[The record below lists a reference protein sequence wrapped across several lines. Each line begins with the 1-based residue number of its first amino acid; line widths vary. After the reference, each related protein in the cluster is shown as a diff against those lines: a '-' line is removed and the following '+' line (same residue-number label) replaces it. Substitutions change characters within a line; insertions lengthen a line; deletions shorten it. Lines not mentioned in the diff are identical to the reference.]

1 MKRLLLLAA
10 LLVGCAAVSMAQTE
24 MQRVTTDVIYTT
36 DGIILQGTIVEQ
48 VPGVKY
54 TITTLEG
61 KTYTVDALSI
71 ERITRE
77 VITRP
82 LLTENYNYNYN
93 PYIACHFDEN
103 GDPIFP
109 LRPGTA
115 FARSLVVPGLGQMYN
130 GEFGKGVLLFT
141 GAIAGILGAT
151 LGAYYCP
158 SKYESLVG
166 WGSVALLGGCYVYS
180 LIDAPIVAM
189 RWNRQHGFKFN
200 GDSYI
205 EVAPAIGVGRDPH
218 HRRSNASLGV
228 GVSVKF

>member
-24 MQRVTTDVIYTT
+24 IQRVTTDVIYTT

-48 VPGVKY
+48 VPGVRY

-71 ERITRE
+71 ERITKE
-77 VITRP
+77 VVTTP
-82 LLTENYNYNYN
+82 LLTENINYHYN

-109 LRPGTA
+109 LRPGIA
-115 FARSLVVPGLGQMYN
+115 FTRSLIVPGLGQMYN
-130 GEFGKGVLLFT
+130 GEFGKGVVLFT

-151 LGAYYCP
+151 LGTYYCP

-166 WGSVALLGGCYVYS
+166 WGSVALLGGCYFYS

-189 RWNRQHGFKFN
+189 RWNRQHGFRFN

-205 EVAPAIGVGRDPH
+205 EVAPAIGVGHGH
-218 HRRSNASLGV
+218 HHSGSNATLGV